1 MRTEHLK
8 YFLSLAKTGSITQTG
23 KELYTS
29 HQNISKIMR
38 QLEDDLG
45 TTLFL
50 RTSKGIELTAI
61 GKLFLSLAQRT
72 LDDFSK
78 FRANIVTLE
87 NRENITGKLH
97 IFSSEL
103 VNLTILSSILQIFAE
118 LYPSLHIHL
127 DNKEPFEIFQKIAL
141 HPNLIG
147 VTAVLNNPEFHNLYA
162 PYIQQINLTPL
173 IQDTYYCVVHKSS
186 PLAGYKSISLT
197 EFSKYPFAATNLNEE
212 GESTLTKLVTQ
223 YGGQIAFSSNNL
235 IAYRSAL
242 LSGRYVGITSNL
254 THYKNLESD
263 LQSNQLLL
271 IPFQE
276 NMQLSISLA
285 VHQHAELD
293 DASKAFVEFMKSSE
307 VYL

>member
-72 LDDFSK
+72 LDDLLQISRYHCYLRK
-78 FRANIVTLE
+78 RA
-87 NRENITGKLH
+87 NITGKLH

-103 VNLTILSSILQIFAE
+103 VTLSMLSSILQIFAE

-127 DNKEPFEIFQKIAL
+127 DNKEPFEIFQQIAL

-147 VTAVLNNPEFHNLYA
+147 V
-162 PYIQQINLTPL
+162 Q
-173 IQDTYYCVVHKSS
+173 
-186 PLAGYKSISLT
+186 
-197 EFSKYPFAATNLNEE
+197 PF
-212 GESTLTKLVTQ
+212 
-223 YGGQIAFSSNNL
+223 
-235 IAYRSAL
+235 
-242 LSGRYVGITSNL
+242 
-254 THYKNLESD
+254 
-263 LQSNQLLL
+263 
-271 IPFQE
+271 
-276 NMQLSISLA
+276 
-285 VHQHAELD
+285 
-293 DASKAFVEFMKSSE
+293 
-307 VYL
+307 

>member
-97 IFSSEL
+97 IFS
-103 VNLTILSSILQIFAE
+103 
-118 LYPSLHIHL
+118 
-127 DNKEPFEIFQKIAL
+127 
-141 HPNLIG
+141 
-147 VTAVLNNPEFHNLYA
+147 
-162 PYIQQINLTPL
+162 
-173 IQDTYYCVVHKSS
+173 
-186 PLAGYKSISLT
+186 
-197 EFSKYPFAATNLNEE
+197 
-212 GESTLTKLVTQ
+212 
-223 YGGQIAFSSNNL
+223 
-235 IAYRSAL
+235 
-242 LSGRYVGITSNL
+242 
-254 THYKNLESD
+254 
-263 LQSNQLLL
+263 
-271 IPFQE
+271 
-276 NMQLSISLA
+276 
-285 VHQHAELD
+285 
-293 DASKAFVEFMKSSE
+293 
-307 VYL
+307 